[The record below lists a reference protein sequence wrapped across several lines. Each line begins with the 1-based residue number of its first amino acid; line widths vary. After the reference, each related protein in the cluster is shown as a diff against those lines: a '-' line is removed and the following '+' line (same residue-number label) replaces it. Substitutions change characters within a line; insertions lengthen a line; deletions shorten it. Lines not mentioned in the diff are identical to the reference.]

1 MYFIGSGYVEVVSE
15 PNEQQQI
22 TVFATLNAGQ
32 FFGEIALWSDDSRRT
47 ASIRSAEMCELYIL
61 YKKDFI
67 FVLEK
72 YPEAKPLIQ
81 KEIEKRMQSLKEQQS
96 KKSSSGNVLS
106 QSSKQNSSLS
116 KVSIKKS
123 FLKK

>member
-15 PNEQQQI
+15 DEPRI
-22 TVFATLNAGQ
+22 VFATLSAGQ
-32 FFGEIALWSDDSRRT
+32 YFGEIALWSDDSKRT
-47 ASIRSAEMCELYIL
+47 ASIRAAEMCELYIL

-81 KEIEKRMQSLKEQQS
+81 KEIEQRMMLLKEQQS
-96 KKSSSGNVLS
+96 KKKSTSNSSSNSINNKNSVS
-106 QSSKQNSSLS
+106 SNKSSKNSFF
-116 KVSIKKS
+116 KK
-123 FLKK
+123 K

>member
-15 PNEQQQI
+15 DEPRI
-22 TVFATLNAGQ
+22 VFATLSAGQ
-32 FFGEIALWSDDSRRT
+32 YFGEIALWSDDSKRT
-47 ASIRSAEMCELYIL
+47 ASIRAAEMCELYIL

-81 KEIEKRMQSLKEQQS
+81 KEIEQRMLLKEQQS
-96 KKSSSGNVLS
+96 KKKSTSNSSSNSINNKNSVS
-106 QSSKQNSSLS
+106 SNKSSKNSFF
-116 KVSIKKS
+116 KK
-123 FLKK
+123 K